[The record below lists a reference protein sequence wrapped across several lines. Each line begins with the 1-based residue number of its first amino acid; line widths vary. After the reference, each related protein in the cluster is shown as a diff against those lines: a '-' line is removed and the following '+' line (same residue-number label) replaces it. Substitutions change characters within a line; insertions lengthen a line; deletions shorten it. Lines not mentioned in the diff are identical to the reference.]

1 MPVADE
7 AAHRAYAC
15 LEYLEVAAVPHAPDG
30 ALPVGGH

>member
-15 LEYLEVAAVPHAPDG
+15 LEYLEVAAVPPAPDG